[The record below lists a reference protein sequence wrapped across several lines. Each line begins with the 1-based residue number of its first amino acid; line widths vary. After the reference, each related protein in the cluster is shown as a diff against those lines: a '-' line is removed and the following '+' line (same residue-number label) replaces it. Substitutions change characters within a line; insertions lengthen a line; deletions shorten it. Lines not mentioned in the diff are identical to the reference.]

1 MTSWGYILQSLPWA
15 IAGALVGFFMGRST
29 VAVQVI
35 AEAVQEGADMPAE
48 EIRIPWYRKITAMQ
62 VIGTVVVLLGIFTA
76 VQGYVLNDETRRQ
89 GQETQRLGQCMIA
102 YGNGFADALEAR
114 SNASQEA
121 QNGLDDLLTKAVS
134 ATPTVEGRDVVR
146 QALHDYLANRAAAK
160 KTQAEHPFPD
170 PPRDACKAR

>member
-48 EIRIPWYRKITAMQ
+48 EIRTPWYRKITAMH

-76 VQGYVLNDETRRQ
+76 VQGYVLNDATH
-89 GQETQRLGQCMIA
+89 RLGQCQVA
-102 YGNGFADALEAR
+102 YSNGFADALDAR
-114 SNASQEA
+114 SQASQDA
-121 QNGLDDLLTKAVS
+121 QNALDDFLVKVSS
-134 ATPTVEGRDVVR
+134 ATPTIEGRDLVR
-146 QALHDYLANRAAAK
+146 QALDDYLAKRAEAK
-160 KTQAEHPFPD
+160 KTQAAHPFPD
-170 PPRDACKAR
+170 PPRDACKER